1 LRPQGY
7 QRILSIATI
16 VARSGYAGGV
26 TTETTRWLTNAEM
39 AAWRSYAETVVD
51 LNAALEAD
59 LAPHGLTLGDYQVL
73 VYLSEAPD
81 HQMRMCDLAAL
92 LQLSPSGL
100 TRRLDGL
107 VRMGVV
113 ERRPSDLDRRVM
125 LAVLTDHGWSYLE
138 KVAPDHVESVRRHII
153 DLLSA
158 EDMAAMAR
166 IFRTIAS
173 ALRDP
178 SQP

>member
-1 LRPQGY
+1 MSERESTAP
-7 QRILSIATI
+7 ATN
-16 VARSGYAGGV
+16 
-26 TTETTRWLTNAEM
+26 WLDDEEM

-59 LAPHGLTLGDYQVL
+59 LSPHGLTLGDYQVL
-73 VYLSEAPD
+73 VHLSEAED
-81 HQMRMCDLAAL
+81 HEMRMCDLASR

-113 ERRPSDLDRRVM
+113 ERRASDVDRRVM
-125 LAVLTDHGWSYLE
+125 LAVLTDHGMAYLD
-138 KVAPDHVESVRRHII
+138 KVAPDHVDSVRRHIL
-153 DLLSA
+153 DLLTR

-166 IFRTIAS
+166 IFRTIRAGLRS
-173 ALRDP
+173 A
-178 SQP
+178 QP

>member
-1 LRPQGY
+1 MLDDVDG
-7 QRILSIATI
+7 
-16 VARSGYAGGV
+16 
-26 TTETTRWLTNAEM
+26 ETRWLDEDEM
-39 AAWRSYAETVVD
+39 AAWRSYIETVVD

-73 VYLSEAPD
+73 VHLSEAPR
-81 HQMRMCDLAAL
+81 HEMRMCDLAGL

-125 LAVLTDHGWSYLE
+125 LVVLTEHGWSYLE
-138 KVAPDHVESVRRHII
+138 KVAPVHVDSVRQHII
-153 DLLSA
+153 DRLSRD
-158 EDMAAMAR
+158 DMAAMAR
-166 IFRTIAS
+166 IFRAIQLGLEDAAQT
-173 ALRDP
+173 
-178 SQP
+178 